1 MLEKMIITNI
11 QRFSLH
17 DGPGIRTTVFLKGCS
32 IRCPWCSNPEN
43 INHQIER
50 YVKDGKEGFYGKEY
64 SVDEVIKEV
73 LKDKIFYEDNGGV
86 TFSGGEALLYAK
98 ELLPLVEQIKQN
110 NISIAVESS
119 LFVPSSYLEMVIPY
133 VDNFYVDLK
142 VMDKERCSFLL
153 NGNLDLFKRN
163 LAILAKSKKFNVRI
177 PVIYDY
183 TDDEDNIRCIIDV
196 IREYRSSIKKVELI
210 KGHNLGDNKY
220 VSLGKEV
227 PQKAEVSDL
236 FLEEYR
242 MKITEVVA
250 GVGVE
255 ICKI

>member
-1 MLEKMIITNI
+1 MIITNI

-153 NGNLDLFKRN
+153 KGNLDLFKSN
-163 LAILAKSKKFNVRI
+163 LSILAKSKKFNVRI
-177 PVIYDY
+177 PVIYGY
-183 TDDEDNIRCIIDV
+183 TDDENNIKCIIDV
-196 IREYRSSIKKVELI
+196 IREYRSSIEKVELI

-220 VSLGKEV
+220 VTLGKEI
-227 PQKAEVSDL
+227 PKKAEVSDL
-236 FLEEYR
+236 FLEEYKK
-242 MKITEVVA
+242 KIMDTVDA
-250 GVGVE
+250 VGVE
-255 ICKI
+255 LCKI

>member
-1 MLEKMIITNI
+1 MIITNI

-64 SVDEVIKEV
+64 SVDEVLKEV

-98 ELLPLVEQIKQN
+98 ELLPLMQQIKQN

-119 LFVPSSYLEMVIPY
+119 LFVPSSYLEMVIPF
-133 VDNFYVDLK
+133 VDYFYVDLK
-142 VMDKERCSFLL
+142 VMNKERCSFLL
-153 NGNLDLFKRN
+153 KGNLDLFKSN

-177 PVIYDY
+177 PVIYGY
-183 TDDEDNIRCIIDV
+183 TDDKNNIKCIIDV
-196 IREYRSSIKKVELI
+196 IREYRSSIKKVGLI

-220 VSLGKEV
+220 VSLGKDV

-242 MKITEVVA
+242 KKITDSVKGKCVD
-250 GVGVE
+250 
-255 ICKI
+255 IYKI

>member
-1 MLEKMIITNI
+1 MIITNI

-43 INHQIER
+43 INHQIEK

-64 SVDEVIKEV
+64 SVDEVLKEV

-86 TFSGGEALLYAK
+86 TFSGGEALLYAN
-98 ELLPLVEQIKQN
+98 ELLPLMQQIKQN
-110 NISIAVESS
+110 NISIAVETC
-119 LFVPSSYLEMVIPY
+119 LFVPSSYLEMVIPFVEY
-133 VDNFYVDLK
+133 FYVDLK

-153 NGNLDLFKRN
+153 KGNLDLFKSN
-163 LAILAKSKKFNVRI
+163 LSILAKSKRFNVRI
-177 PVIYDY
+177 PVICGY
-183 TDDEDNIRCIIDV
+183 TDDENNIKCIIDV
-196 IREYRSSIKKVELI
+196 IKEYIASIKKVELI

-220 VSLGKEV
+220 VTLGKEV
-227 PQKAEVSDL
+227 PEKAEVSDL

-242 MKITEVVA
+242 MKILNTVEDVEVEV
-250 GVGVE
+250 
-255 ICKI
+255 CKI

>member
-1 MLEKMIITNI
+1 MIITNI

-43 INHQIER
+43 INHQIEK

-64 SVDEVIKEV
+64 SVDEVLKEV

-98 ELLPLVEQIKQN
+98 ELLPLMEQIKQN

-133 VDNFYVDLK
+133 VDYFYVDLK

-153 NGNLDLFKRN
+153 KGNLDLFKSN

-177 PVIYDY
+177 PVIYGY
-183 TDDEDNIRCIIDV
+183 TDDENNIKCIIDV
-196 IREYRSSIKKVELI
+196 IREYRSSIKKVGLI

-220 VSLGKEV
+220 VTLGKEV
-227 PQKAEVSDL
+227 PKKAEVSDL
-236 FLEEYR
+236 FLEEYKK
-242 MKITEVVA
+242 KIINSIDKVN
-250 GVGVE
+250 VE
-255 ICKI
+255 ICKL

>member
-1 MLEKMIITNI
+1 MIITNI

-32 IRCPWCSNPEN
+32 IRCPWCSNHEN
-43 INHQIER
+43 INHQIES
-50 YVKDGKEGFYGKEY
+50 YVKDGKEVFYGKEY
-64 SVDEVIKEV
+64 SVDEVLKEV

-98 ELLPLVEQIKQN
+98 ELLPLMQQIKQN

-119 LFVPSSYLEMVIPY
+119 LFVPSSYLEMAIPF
-133 VDNFYVDLK
+133 VDYFYVDLK

-153 NGNLDLFKRN
+153 KGNLELFKSN

-177 PVIYDY
+177 PVIYGY
-183 TDDEDNIRCIIDV
+183 TDDENNIKCIIDV
-196 IREYRSSIKKVELI
+196 IREYRSSIKKVGLI

-220 VSLGKEV
+220 ISLGKDV

-242 MKITEVVA
+242 VKILNTVEDVEVEV
-250 GVGVE
+250 
-255 ICKI
+255 CKI

>member
-1 MLEKMIITNI
+1 MIITNI

-64 SVDEVIKEV
+64 SVDEVLKEV

-98 ELLPLVEQIKQN
+98 ELLPLMEQIKQN

-119 LFVPSSYLEMVIPY
+119 LFVPSSYLEMVIPF
-133 VDNFYVDLK
+133 VDYFYVDVK
-142 VMDKERCSFLL
+142 VMGKERCSFLL
-153 NGNLDLFKRN
+153 NGNLDLFKSN
-163 LAILAKSKKFNVRI
+163 LAILAKNKKFNVRL
-177 PVIYDY
+177 PVICGY
-183 TDDEDNIRCIIDV
+183 TDDEDNIKSIIDV
-196 IREYRSSIKKVELI
+196 IKEYRASIKMVELI

-220 VSLGKEV
+220 VTLGRDV

-242 MKITEVVA
+242 MKILNTVEDVEVEV
-250 GVGVE
+250 
-255 ICKI
+255 CKI

>member
-1 MLEKMIITNI
+1 MIITNI

-64 SVDEVIKEV
+64 SVEEVLKEV
-73 LKDKIFYEDNGGV
+73 LKDKIFYDDNGGV

-98 ELLPLVEQIKQN
+98 ELLPLMQQIKQN
-110 NISIAVESS
+110 NISIAVETC
-119 LFVPSSYLEMVIPY
+119 LFVPSAYLEKVIPY
-133 VDNFYVDLK
+133 VDYFYVDLK

-153 NGNLDLFKRN
+153 KGNLDLFKSN
-163 LAILAKSKKFNVRI
+163 LAILAKSKRFNVRI
-177 PVIYDY
+177 PVICGY
-183 TDDEDNIRCIIDV
+183 TEDEDNIRSIIDV
-196 IREYRSSIKKVELI
+196 IREYRASIKKVELI

-220 VSLGKEV
+220 VTLGRDV

-236 FLEEYR
+236 FLEAYR
-242 MKITEVVA
+242 MRILNTVEDVEVDV
-250 GVGVE
+250 
-255 ICKI
+255 CKI

>member
-1 MLEKMIITNI
+1 MIITNI

-43 INHQIER
+43 INHQIEK

-64 SVDEVIKEV
+64 SVDEVLKEV

-98 ELLPLVEQIKQN
+98 ELLPLIQQIKQN
-110 NISIAVESS
+110 NISIAVETC
-119 LFVPSSYLEMVIPY
+119 LFVPSSYLEMVIPFVEY
-133 VDNFYVDLK
+133 FYVDLK

-153 NGNLDLFKRN
+153 KGNLDLFKSN
-163 LAILAKSKKFNVRI
+163 LSILAKSKRFNVRI
-177 PVIYDY
+177 PVICGY
-183 TDDEDNIRCIIDV
+183 TDDENNIKCIIDV
-196 IREYRSSIKKVELI
+196 IKEYIASIKKVELI

-220 VSLGKEV
+220 VTLGKEV
-227 PQKAEVSDL
+227 PEKAEVSDL

-242 MKITEVVA
+242 MKILNTVEDVEVEV
-250 GVGVE
+250 
-255 ICKI
+255 CKI

>member
-1 MLEKMIITNI
+1 MIITNI

-43 INHQIER
+43 INHQIES
-50 YVKDGKEGFYGKEY
+50 YVKDGKKVFYGKEY
-64 SVDEVIKEV
+64 SVDQVLKEV

-98 ELLPLVEQIKQN
+98 ELLPLMQQIKQK

-119 LFVPSSYLEMVIPY
+119 LFVPSSYLEMVIPF
-133 VDNFYVDLK
+133 VDYFYVDLK

-153 NGNLDLFKRN
+153 KGNLDLFKSN

-177 PVIYDY
+177 PVISSY
-183 TDDEDNIRCIIDV
+183 TDNEDNIRSIIDV
-196 IREYRSSIKKVELI
+196 IREYSSSIEMVELI

-220 VSLGKEV
+220 VSLGKDV

-236 FLEEYR
+236 FLDEYR
-242 MKITEVVA
+242 MKIIEAVEE
-250 GVGVE
+250 VGVE

>member
-1 MLEKMIITNI
+1 MIITNI

-64 SVDEVIKEV
+64 SVDEVLKEV

-98 ELLPLVEQIKQN
+98 ELLPLMQQIKQN
-110 NISIAVESS
+110 NISIAVETC
-119 LFVPSSYLEMVIPY
+119 LFVPSAYLEMVIPF
-133 VDNFYVDLK
+133 VDYFYVDLK

-153 NGNLDLFKRN
+153 KGNLDLFKSN

-177 PVIYDY
+177 PVIYGY
-183 TDDEDNIRCIIDV
+183 TDDENNIKCIIDV
-196 IREYRSSIKKVELI
+196 IREYSSSIEKVELI

-220 VSLGKEV
+220 VSLGKDV

-242 MKITEVVA
+242 MKILNTVEDVEVEV
-250 GVGVE
+250 
-255 ICKI
+255 CKI

>member
-1 MLEKMIITNI
+1 MIITNI

-43 INHQIER
+43 INHQIES

-64 SVDEVIKEV
+64 SVDQVLKEV

-98 ELLPLVEQIKQN
+98 ELLPLMQQIKQN

-119 LFVPSSYLEMVIPY
+119 LFVPSSYLEMLIPF
-133 VDNFYVDLK
+133 VDYFYVDLK

-153 NGNLDLFKRN
+153 KGNLDLFKSN

-177 PVIYDY
+177 PVIFGY
-183 TDDEDNIRCIIDV
+183 TDNEDNIRSIIDV
-196 IREYRSSIKKVELI
+196 IREYSSSIEMVELI

-220 VSLGKEV
+220 VSLCKDV

-236 FLEEYR
+236 FLDEYR
-242 MKITEVVA
+242 MKIIEAVEE
-250 GVGVE
+250 VGVE

>member
-1 MLEKMIITNI
+1 MIITNI

-43 INHQIER
+43 INHQIYS

-64 SVDEVIKEV
+64 SVDQVLKEV

-98 ELLPLVEQIKQN
+98 ELLPLMEQIKQN
-110 NISIAVESS
+110 NISIAVETC
-119 LFVPSSYLEMVIPY
+119 LFVPSAYLEMVIPY
-133 VDNFYVDLK
+133 VDYFYVDLK

-153 NGNLDLFKRN
+153 KGNLDLFKSN

-177 PVIYDY
+177 PVIYGY
-183 TDDEDNIRCIIDV
+183 TDDENNIKCIIDV
-196 IREYRSSIKKVELI
+196 IREYRSSIKKVGLI

-220 VSLGKEV
+220 ISLGKDV

-242 MKITEVVA
+242 VKILNTVEDVEVEV
-250 GVGVE
+250 
-255 ICKI
+255 CKI

>member
-1 MLEKMIITNI
+1 MIITNI

-43 INHQIER
+43 ISHQIER

-64 SVDEVIKEV
+64 SVDEVLKEV

-98 ELLPLVEQIKQN
+98 ELLPLMEQIKQN
-110 NISIAVESS
+110 NISIAVETC
-119 LFVPSSYLEMVIPY
+119 LFVPSAYLEMVIPY

-153 NGNLDLFKRN
+153 KGNLDLFKSN

-177 PVIYDY
+177 PVICGY
-183 TDDEDNIRCIIDV
+183 TDDEDNIRSIIDV
-196 IREYRSSIKKVELI
+196 IREYSSSIEMVELI

-220 VSLGKEV
+220 VSLGKDV

-242 MKITEVVA
+242 KKIIDS
-250 GVGVE
+250 VE
-255 ICKI
+255 CVLVDICRI

>member
-1 MLEKMIITNI
+1 MIITNI

-43 INHQIER
+43 INHQIEK

-64 SVDEVIKEV
+64 SVDEVLKEV

-98 ELLPLVEQIKQN
+98 ELLPLMQQIKQN
-110 NISIAVESS
+110 NILIAVESS
-119 LFVPSSYLEMVIPY
+119 LFVPSSYLEMVIPFVEY
-133 VDNFYVDLK
+133 FYVDLK

-153 NGNLDLFKRN
+153 KGNLDLFKSN
-163 LAILAKSKKFNVRI
+163 LSILAKSKKFNVRI
-177 PVIYDY
+177 PVIYGY
-183 TDDEDNIRCIIDV
+183 TDDENNIKCIIDV
-196 IREYRSSIKKVELI
+196 IREYRSSIEKVELI

-220 VSLGKEV
+220 VTLGKEI
-227 PQKAEVSDL
+227 PKKAEVSDL
-236 FLEEYR
+236 FLEEYKK
-242 MKITEVVA
+242 KIMDTVDA
-250 GVGVE
+250 VGVE
-255 ICKI
+255 ICRI

>member
-1 MLEKMIITNI
+1 M
-11 QRFSLH
+11 
-17 DGPGIRTTVFLKGCS
+17 
-32 IRCPWCSNPEN
+32 
-43 INHQIER
+43 NHQIEI

-64 SVDEVIKEV
+64 SVDEVLKEV

-98 ELLPLVEQIKQN
+98 ELLPLMQQFKQN

-119 LFVPSSYLEMVIPY
+119 LFVPSRYLEMVIPFVEY
-133 VDNFYVDLK
+133 FYVDLK
-142 VMDKERCSFLL
+142 VMDKERCTELL
-153 NGNLDLFKRN
+153 NGNLDLFKSN

-177 PVIYDY
+177 PVICGY
-183 TDDEDNIRCIIDV
+183 TDDEDNIRSIIDV
-196 IREYRSSIKKVELI
+196 IREYRASIKKVELI

-227 PQKAEVSDL
+227 PKKAEVSDL

-242 MKITEVVA
+242 NKITEVVA
-250 GVGVE
+250 GVGVG
-255 ICKI
+255 ICSI

>member
-1 MLEKMIITNI
+1 MIITNI

-43 INHQIER
+43 INHQIES

-64 SVDEVIKEV
+64 SVDQVLKEV

-98 ELLPLVEQIKQN
+98 EILPLMEQIKQN

-119 LFVPSSYLEMVIPY
+119 LFVPSSYLEMVIPFVEY
-133 VDNFYVDLK
+133 FYVDLK

-153 NGNLDLFKRN
+153 KGNLDLFKSN
-163 LAILAKSKKFNVRI
+163 LSILAKSKKFNVRI
-177 PVIYDY
+177 PVIYGY
-183 TDDEDNIRCIIDV
+183 TDDENNIKCIIDV
-196 IREYRSSIKKVELI
+196 IREYRSSIEKVELI

-220 VSLGKEV
+220 VTLGKEI
-227 PQKAEVSDL
+227 PKKAEVSDL

-242 MKITEVVA
+242 KKIINTVDKVN
-250 GVGVE
+250 VE

>member
-1 MLEKMIITNI
+1 MIITNI

-64 SVDEVIKEV
+64 SVDEVLKEV

-98 ELLPLVEQIKQN
+98 ELLPLMQQIKQN
-110 NISIAVESS
+110 NISIAVETC
-119 LFVPSSYLEMVIPY
+119 LFVPSAYLEMVIPY
-133 VDNFYVDLK
+133 VDYFYVDLK
-142 VMDKERCSFLL
+142 VMDKERCTELL
-153 NGNLDLFKRN
+153 NGNLELFKSN
-163 LAILAKSKKFNVRI
+163 LAILAKSKRFNVRI
-177 PVIYDY
+177 PVICGY
-183 TDDEDNIRCIIDV
+183 TEDEDNIRSIIDV
-196 IREYRSSIKKVELI
+196 IREYRASIKKVELI

-220 VSLGKEV
+220 VTLGRDV

-236 FLEEYR
+236 FLEAYR
-242 MKITEVVA
+242 MKIIEA
-250 GVGVE
+250 IEEVGVE